1 MRSPILTQLVEQQR
15 QQRQHQQYS
24 KTLPS
29 PPQYPYQQNQYPYP
43 YPYEYQNQNPTNG
56 GAGQHYPATGQHQ
69 QPRQPPIAY
78 AGVSRTAY
86 ENTIVVLD
94 GRRSYDPNNGGS
106 IVVYQWVQLPTIGGV
121 PVTLTGTNTAT
132 PSFIAPKVLFDNTI
146 LAFGLRVLDNHGA
159 VSTNPAVE
167 YVMIKHITH
176 NIPPVTSESIVNQPQ
191 QQKQLLP
198 PPNIFYFPQQP
209 LR

>member
-29 PPQYPYQQNQYPYP
+29 PPQYPYQQNQYPY
-43 YPYEYQNQNPTNG
+43 EYQNQNPTNG

-78 AGVSRTAY
+78 AGVSRTSY

-146 LAFGLRVLDNHGA
+146 LAFGKSSG
-159 VSTNPAVE
+159 
-167 YVMIKHITH
+167 
-176 NIPPVTSESIVNQPQ
+176 
-191 QQKQLLP
+191 
-198 PPNIFYFPQQP
+198 
-209 LR
+209 